1 MSFNDNV
8 PWVFQKHPNA
18 FDEFL
23 TKTTAPPA
31 SAVPVRVRVRT
42 QFVKIDGTLFLPA
55 GKGYAKVAVIGGT
68 SQTIA
73 SEFMRLVG

>member
-18 FDEFL
+18 FDEHL
-23 TKTTAPPA
+23 KDNGAT
-31 SAVPVRVRVRT
+31 SISSSG
-42 QFVKIDGTLFLPA
+42 KIDGTLFLPA